1 LKPLRKI
8 EIQQQRN
15 ESNQNRQRMKKF
27 RIKKEQ
33 RLRNIVED
41 EITLTKTTASNQR
54 RKKTSKIIKEDK

>member
-1 LKPLRKI
+1 
-8 EIQQQRN
+8 
-15 ESNQNRQRMKKF
+15 MKKF